1 MRSVR
6 IPLLSRKYPGL
17 YAIVDESDA
26 EFVRQW
32 EWLPLVSPRKNK
44 TRITAVLSGSH
55 KGAVS
60 QYMHRV
66 LLGVSDPR
74 IQVDHINLDTLDNRR
89 SNLRIVTNQ
98 QNAFN
103 QAPRR
108 GTSRFKG
115 VCWHKSVGKWNAQI
129 GHNGRV
135 RSLGVFESEIDAA
148 RAYDEA
154 ALRLFGEFAR
164 TNESMGLLVPDGGDA

>member
-1 MRSVR
+1 MSLRDEIATYTFGVLAAVKRIARRLWCRLEQHAGVCRDGAFRCRYCAYADPYSIDTYIRNKLDHAIASRS
-6 IPLLSRKYPGL
+6 
-17 YAIVDESDA
+17 E
-26 EFVRQW
+26 
-32 EWLPLVSPRKNK
+32 
-44 TRITAVLSGSH
+44 
-55 KGAVS
+55 
-60 QYMHRV
+60 
-66 LLGVSDPR
+66 
-74 IQVDHINLDTLDNRR
+74 
-89 SNLRIVTNQ
+89 
-98 QNAFN
+98 
-103 QAPRR
+103 RR